1 MWPVEHEG
9 GIIILKKAYEPIDLQ
24 RLHEKLPSVPRIVV
38 SEPFSDLKL
47 LINHLHACR
56 RTVDLAQFDGSEKPI
71 VFVANYKMPIAYLV
85 LKRMPNGMSLYH
97 PAFDLIHE
105 YDRKNETQYFE
116 TLKVYLLNEMS
127 YQKTAE
133 KLFIHK
139 NTVIYRIRRMEE
151 LFRLNLKDCRVI
163 TALYLSF
170 FEDYRRS
177 DR

>member
-1 MWPVEHEG
+1 
-9 GIIILKKAYEPIDLQ
+9 
-24 RLHEKLPSVPRIVV
+24 
-38 SEPFSDLKL
+38 
-47 LINHLHACR
+47 
-56 RTVDLAQFDGSEKPI
+56 
-71 VFVANYKMPIAYLV
+71 
-85 LKRMPNGMSLYH
+85 MSLYH

-139 NTVIYRIRRMEE
+139 NTVIYRIRRIEE